1 MFELFDELVEEATK
15 NMVNFRRGLA
25 MSLLEEN
32 VKDLARI
39 DLEKKKRREEQEA
52 LKAAREIQL
61 GSLMFEYCDRM
72 LNAK

>member
-1 MFELFDELVEEATK
+1 MFNLFDGLVEEATK
-15 NMVNFRRGLA
+15 NVVNFRRGLA

-39 DLEKKKRREEQEA
+39 DLEKKKRREEQES

-72 LNAK
+72 LNTK

>member
-1 MFELFDELVEEATK
+1 MFNLIDELVEEATK
-15 NMVNFRRGLA
+15 NVVNFRRGLA

-39 DLEKKKRREEQEA
+39 DLEKKRRREEQES

-72 LNAK
+72 SNAK

>member
-1 MFELFDELVEEATK
+1 MINLFNDLVEETTK
-15 NMVNFRRGLA
+15 NVVNFRRGLA

-39 DLEKKKRREEQEA
+39 DLERKRRQEEQKS
-52 LKAAREIQL
+52 LRTARENQL

-72 LNAK
+72 LNTK

>member
-1 MFELFDELVEEATK
+1 MFNLIDELVEEATK

-32 VKDLARI
+32 VKDLSRLS
-39 DLEKKKRREEQEA
+39 LERRKRQEEQEA

-61 GSLMFEYCDRM
+61 GSLMFEYCDRVM
-72 LNAK
+72 NTK

>member
-1 MFELFDELVEEATK
+1 MFNLFDNLVEETTK
-15 NMVNFRRGLA
+15 NVVNFRRGLA

-32 VKDLARI
+32 VKDLSRI
-39 DLEKKKRREEQEA
+39 DLAKKKRREEQEA

>member
-1 MFELFDELVEEATK
+1 MFNLIDGLVEEATK
-15 NMVNFRRGLA
+15 NVVNFRRGLA

-39 DLEKKKRREEQEA
+39 DLERKRRREEQES
-52 LKAAREIQL
+52 LKAARESQL

-72 LNAK
+72 MNNK

>member
-1 MFELFDELVEEATK
+1 MINLFNDLVEEATK
-15 NMVNFRRGLA
+15 NVVNFRRGLA

-39 DLEKKKRREEQEA
+39 DLEKKRRREEQES

-72 LNAK
+72 LNTK